1 MERIYSKRRHLRGLE
16 NLRNAIDLVEEFEK
30 EIRKEEIRRV
40 QDKKREEKVEY
51 LKKLKRSW
59 ARQKKKGRQISS
71 KVEPYQERNTIIVCL
86 NSYIL
91 F

>member
-1 MERIYSKRRHLRGLE
+1 LRGLE
-16 NLRNAIDLVEEFEK
+16 NLRNAIDLVKEFEK
-30 EIRKEEIRRV
+30 EIRKEKIRRV

-71 KVEPYQERNTIIVCL
+71 KAEPY
-86 NSYIL
+86 
-91 F
+91 